1 MKPLKPA
8 VFFVTETVRS
18 ASDKAR
24 TDALQEAVDQYLARA
39 LRRGESPAPP
49 AGREDAGGAET

>member
-1 MKPLKPA
+1 MKPA
-8 VFFVTETVRS
+8 VFFVTETFRS
-18 ASDKAR
+18 ASEKAR

-49 AGREDAGGAET
+49 AGREDEGGAET

>member
-1 MKPLKPA
+1 MKPA
-8 VFFVTETVRS
+8 VFFVTETFRS
-18 ASDKAR
+18 ASEKAR
-24 TDALQEAVDQYLARA
+24 TDALLDAVDPYLARA